1 MSESSLSPSS
11 TTSFPPTSA
20 SVSATTTDP
29 PFFIDPATMSPL
41 PNSNGRDVDMALV
54 KTVLAWLFPI
64 IGIIT
69 TVVIVMWMCAHKSA
83 LDSSLVLTTPSPI
96 QFFARKRTDS
106 TIPTSRV
113 RRVPR
118 TTALA
123 QLNVDDNGY
132 YPYVVPPAL
141 VYAQR
146 SRRVRTRGADVDAYG
161 RRTDGGG
168 DHDDLGDKDELPA
181 YEHAGGPP
189 NYVDLEV
196 GHPRAVTI
204 RSECAPSYQPTPHH
218 LQQHAPPAVQSTP
231 GAPPNPDEYPP
242 PPSLHDPQNDPA
254 R

>member
-69 TVVIVMWMCAHKSA
+69 TVVIVMWILYRMRARRQTLSE
-83 LDSSLVLTTPSPI
+83 
-96 QFFARKRTDS
+96 FFARKRTDS

-196 GHPRAVTI
+196 GHPRA
-204 RSECAPSYQPTPHH
+204 
-218 LQQHAPPAVQSTP
+218 QHAPPAVQSTP

>member
-1 MSESSLSPSS
+1 
-11 TTSFPPTSA
+11 
-20 SVSATTTDP
+20 
-29 PFFIDPATMSPL
+29 MSPL

-54 KTVLAWLFPI
+54 KTVLAWPFPI

-69 TVVIVMWMCAHKSA
+69 TVVIVMWILYRMRARRQTLSE
-83 LDSSLVLTTPSPI
+83 
-96 QFFARKRTDS
+96 FFARKRTDS
-106 TIPTSRV
+106 IIPTSRV

-204 RSECAPSYQPTPHH
+204 RSERAPSYQSTPHH

-242 PPSLHDPQNDPA
+242 PPSLQDPQNDPA

>member
-1 MSESSLSPSS
+1 
-11 TTSFPPTSA
+11 
-20 SVSATTTDP
+20 
-29 PFFIDPATMSPL
+29 MSPL
-41 PNSNGRDVDMALV
+41 PNADGGDPDMGLV

-64 IGIIT
+64 IGVIAII
-69 TVVIVMWMCAHKSA
+69 VIVMWIFYRMRARRQTIS
-83 LDSSLVLTTPSPI
+83 
-96 QFFARKRTDS
+96 QFAARKRTDS
-106 TIPTSRV
+106 SIPTARV

-132 YPYVVPPAL
+132 YPYLVPPAL

-146 SRRVRTRGADVDAYG
+146 SRRLRTRGADVDAYG

-196 GHPRAVTI
+196 GHPRAFAM
-204 RSECAPSYQPTPHH
+204 RSENAPSYHSNPHH
-218 LQQHAPPAVQSTP
+218 PQQHAPLAVSSTP
-231 GAPPNPDEYPP
+231 GAPPEPDMSPP
-242 PPSLHDPQNDPA
+242 NPSLHDPLHDPA
-254 R
+254 SR